1 MQWTKVSVKHAELIF
16 SDASDS
22 VFRTYVR
29 LMLLTS
35 SMEVAPTSAQLSL
48 KLGKRKME
56 SLEAYLKTKEI
67 SLNHIIDKVM
77 EDVESVLRQREQGKV
92 RQQKHRVTR
101 DVTEQDKIREDK
113 IREDKSNKDGGSL
126 SKYKEIIDDLN
137 TIIKKTFRVTPSVR
151 DKITARFNEGFSFT
165 DFKAV
170 HRNQNAKW
178 KDDDKMKQFLRP

>member
-16 SDASDS
+16 SDAPDS

-56 SLEAYLKTKEI
+56 SLLAYLETKEI
-67 SLNHIIDKVM
+67 SVRHIIDKVM
-77 EDVESVLRQREQGKV
+77 EDVDSVLKQREGGKNRQR
-92 RQQKHRVTR
+92 KHRVTR

-113 IREDKSNKDGGSL
+113 IRYIGNSKFVKPSLVALNKYCLETDLRIDTTGFIDYYESNGWKVGRNPMKDWKATARNWGR
-126 SKYKEIIDDLN
+126 KEP
-137 TIIKKTFRVTPSVR
+137 KKPKGQVRVT
-151 DKITARFNEGFSFT
+151 
-165 DFKAV
+165 
-170 HRNQNAKW
+170 
-178 KDDDKMKQFLRP
+178 